1 MFKKVFSCISFII
14 FIKERYSF
22 TILSKKKRAP
32 GGSTPWAELKSDEHL
47 SAITS
52 KTHTFDAVSLTVCS
66 SESWPESFLAET
78 APSFSIKRC
87 ANPASNWALFIKHSS
102 INTLEKLCCFPGKTN
117 CIHCLRNAGFFRK
130 LNKVIF
136 LSQPKTHF
144 FRDIL
149 SERVPCSRKSCV
161 DGRTLSLAPVDVCMG
176 SFSRGK
182 CPYKSSTVVYISKS
196 HDLKNSQK
204 LGRTRKWGFW
214 HRNTVQIVFLKLCPC
229 LAWETKS

>member
-1 MFKKVFSCISFII
+1 MPFHLPSAVLNHDRIFYSWDCSIIQYQTMCKPSVELGLVYKTFIN
-14 FIKERYSF
+14 
-22 TILSKKKRAP
+22 
-32 GGSTPWAELKSDEHL
+32 EH
-47 SAITS
+47 TW
-52 KTHTFDAVSLTVCS
+52 KTLLL
-66 SESWPESFLAET
+66 P
-78 APSFSIKRC
+78 R
-87 ANPASNWALFIKHSS
+87 
-102 INTLEKLCCFPGKTN
+102 KTN

-136 LSQPKTHF
+136 PSQPKTHF

-182 CPYKSSTVVYISKS
+182 CPYKSSTVIYISKS

-204 LGRTRKWGFW
+204 LGRTRKWGLW

>member
-22 TILSKKKRAP
+22 TILSKKKTSSWWWHAV
-32 GGSTPWAELKSDEHL
+32 GGAKEWWALERDHQQNSYIWCRFTYRLQFW
-47 SAITS
+47 IMTG
-52 KTHTFDAVSLTVCS
+52 
-66 SESWPESFLAET
+66 SFIAET

-102 INTLEKLCCFPGKTN
+102 MNTLEKLCCFPGKTN
-117 CIHCLRNAGFFRK
+117 CIHCLRNAGFLGK

-136 LSQPKTHF
+136 LSQPKTHY

-149 SERVPCSRKSCV
+149 SEPFPCSRKSCV

-229 LAWETKS
+229 LAWET

>member
-1 MFKKVFSCISFII
+1 M
-14 FIKERYSF
+14 
-22 TILSKKKRAP
+22 
-32 GGSTPWAELKSDEHL
+32 

-66 SESWPESFLAET
+66 SESWPESFIAET

-149 SERVPCSRKSCV
+149 SEQVPCNSAA
-161 DGRTLSLAPVDVCMG
+161 GRVALMTALSLLLWSMCAWARYSGGNAHIRAPP
-176 SFSRGK
+176 SFTLARLAG
-182 CPYKSSTVVYISKS
+182 TED
-196 HDLKNSQK
+196 HL
-204 LGRTRKWGFW
+204 
-214 HRNTVQIVFLKLCPC
+214 FLWK
-229 LAWETKS
+229 